1 MLRLRCTLN
10 SLGEHW
16 TQDTGPFY
24 LTTCSL
30 AHNRETLDLN
40 SRPPSKDIGPS
51 RPLDYRPIPQAA
63 DPSPARF
70 T

>member
-1 MLRLRCTLN
+1 MLMSRCTLN
-10 SLGEHW
+10 SPGEHW

-51 RPLDYRPIPQAA
+51 RPLDYRPIPQSA